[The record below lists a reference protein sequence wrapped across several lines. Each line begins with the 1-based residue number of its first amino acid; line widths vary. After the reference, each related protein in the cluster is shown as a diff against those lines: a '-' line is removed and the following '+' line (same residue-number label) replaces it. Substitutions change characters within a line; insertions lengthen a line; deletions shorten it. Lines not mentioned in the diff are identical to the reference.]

1 MATSRD
7 AQMYCCGANK
17 EVILSAGTVG
27 TPQLLLLSGVGPA
40 EDLENLGITVVKDM
54 PAVGRHVIDVRPSF
68 PRSILRR
75 DADAYGFCGFVNTL
89 QHVSS
94 GPIPFR
100 MKPSL
105 TYDFLRDAT
114 ARSLAFLKWQ
124 FCGTGPLASLVY
136 SSTAFV
142 RSTDPRCVSFSLS
155 PSLPPSP
162 VYHTIT
168 QTHLLTFAS
177 CRLPFY
183 ANGRSGAPVN
193 DRSSGPGAPDL
204 EIEWVPQ
211 AVFADGFQRPR
222 LSTSGVTFAAVA
234 LKPESRGR
242 ITLKS
247 TDPFDTPNIDPQC
260 VPSLASFS
268 VSNQS

>member
-1 MATSRD
+1 MAS
-7 AQMYCCGANK
+7 
-17 EVILSAGTVG
+17 
-27 TPQLLLLSGVGPA
+27 
-40 EDLENLGITVVKDM
+40 VV
-54 PAVGRHVIDVRPSF
+54 
-68 PRSILRR
+68 
-75 DADAYGFCGFVNTL
+75 AYTL

-100 MKPSL
+100 TKPSL

-142 RSTDPRCVSFSLS
+142 RSTDPRFVSLS
-155 PSLPPSP
+155 PLPLPPSS

-168 QTHLLTFAS
+168 HSLTSAS
-177 CRLPFY
+177 RRLPFY

-193 DRSSGPGAPDL
+193 DRSLGPDAPDL

-260 VPSLASFS
+260 VVLCSMIGLES
-268 VSNQS
+268 

>member
-1 MATSRD
+1 MAS
-7 AQMYCCGANK
+7 
-17 EVILSAGTVG
+17 
-27 TPQLLLLSGVGPA
+27 
-40 EDLENLGITVVKDM
+40 VV
-54 PAVGRHVIDVRPSF
+54 AF
-68 PRSILRR
+68 
-75 DADAYGFCGFVNTL
+75 TL

-100 MKPSL
+100 TKPSL

-142 RSTDPRCVSFSLS
+142 RSTDPRFVYLPLS
-155 PSLPPSP
+155 PHFPRLPHH
-162 VYHTIT
+162 HTH
-168 QTHLLTFAS
+168 THTLTFAS

-193 DRSSGPGAPDL
+193 DRSSGPDAPDL

-260 VPSLASFS
+260 VLLLASFS
-268 VSNQS
+268 GLDQS